1 MDWLVLIISRNS
13 RGADLYFM
21 DRMGNEQSVQVK
33 GIQDGRKRGANGFNS
48 KGAEDAGMAA
58 ERLHGET
65 DASLPFRFAKFDLQL
80 PEVGI
85 EEGGALSIEG
95 ERPTLRVVR

>member
-1 MDWLVLIISRNS
+1 
-13 RGADLYFM
+13 M

-33 GIQDGRKRGANGFNS
+33 GIQDGRKRGATGFNS
-48 KGAEDAGMAA
+48 EGAEAARMAA
-58 ERLHGET
+58 QRFHGKT
-65 DASLPFRFAKFDLQL
+65 DAALLFRVAKFDLQL

>member
-1 MDWLVLIISRNS
+1 MDWHVLIISRNS
-13 RGADLYFM
+13 RGADLYFV
-21 DRMGNEQSVQVK
+21 DCTGSEQSVQMK

-65 DASLPFRFAKFDLQL
+65 DATLPFRVAKFDLQL

-85 EEGGALSIEG
+85 GEGGALSIEG
-95 ERPTLRVVR
+95 LDPSLRVVR